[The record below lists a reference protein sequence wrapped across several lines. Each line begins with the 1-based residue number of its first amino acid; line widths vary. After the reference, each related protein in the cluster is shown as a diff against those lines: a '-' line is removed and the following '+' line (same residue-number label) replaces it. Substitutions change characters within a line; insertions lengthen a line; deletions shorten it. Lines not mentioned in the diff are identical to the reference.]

1 MGQAAHTTAG
11 MFACRLSLALRQ
23 TGRKYSLLFSL
34 LITAL
39 LCGHARFALAYDI
52 NGFIISGDE
61 RAGWVQYDYGNP
73 SGKPTINKGHE
84 NSRGF
89 YVMPKLSIETP
100 SFKNFRAKITG
111 AGATDFGLNNHD
123 KQSRNLVFDP
133 SDNESFAILQELYI
147 EYEDDQHHALV
158 GRNEI
163 YTPMIE
169 HDDYYMLSNSFEVA
183 SYTFDTHQNT
193 SLHAG
198 YFHKMAGVW
207 DSGANGTEF
216 HSMSDAS
223 AVPKINKIEADDS
236 GVSYGGVDFNN
247 GRHRGQFWGYHAEDL
262 YDIVFSQYN
271 YTNKNDSFSYDAG
284 AQFVNFSDTGA
295 LEDSITTINYSLYSL
310 KYDAAFN
317 NGFSVASGIT
327 KYTDGDGQGS
337 TLGAWGGYP
346 SFTNGLI
353 YHFFEAGSLRNS
365 EVYKL
370 QGAYDLSRL
379 GLDNMVF
386 KARLTYYDLDNKHSI
401 SSNGRPQSYMK
412 LYGVRLKS
420 TFMDG
425 GYFTGTFEYHD
436 TDHEKRA
443 WALRLIGGYKF

>member
-1 MGQAAHTTAG
+1 MGQAALTTAG
-11 MFACRLSLALRQ
+11 MFECRLSLAPQQ
-23 TGRKYSLLFSL
+23 TGRKYTLLFSL
-34 LITAL
+34 FVAAL
-39 LCGHARFALAYDI
+39 LCGHARDSLAYDI
-52 NGFIISGDE
+52 NGFTISGDE

-89 YVMPKLSIETP
+89 YVMPKLSVETP
-100 SFKNFRAKITG
+100 SYKNFRAKITA
-111 AGATDFGLNNHD
+111 AGATDFGLNNED

-133 SDNESFAILQELYI
+133 VENKSFSILQELYL
-147 EYEDDQHHALV
+147 EYENDQHHALI

-169 HDDYYMLSNSFEVA
+169 HDDYYMLANSFEVA
-183 SYTFDTHQNT
+183 SYTFESPYNT

-198 YFHKMAGVW
+198 YFYKMAGVW

-247 GRHRGQFWGYHAEDL
+247 GRHRGQLWGYHAEDL
-262 YDIVFSQYN
+262 YNIVFSQYN
-271 YTNKNDSFSYDAG
+271 YTSKNDSFSYDAG

-295 LEDSITTINYSLYSL
+295 LEDSSTTINYSLYSL

-317 NGFSVASGIT
+317 NGFSMASGVT
-327 KYTDGDGQGS
+327 KYTDGDGQGA

-346 SFTNGLI
+346 SFTTGLI

-370 QGAYDLSRL
+370 QGAYDLSKL
-379 GLDNMVF
+379 GLDNLVF
-386 KARLTYYDLDNKHSI
+386 ITRLTYYNLDDKHSI

-420 TFMDG
+420 TFMEG